1 MIRTWLRTTRRA
13 RSRLA
18 STLAI
23 ALALLSAACGGSGP
37 PGPEVDEAT
46 LGARMLLRGAPVV
59 IAPEQPFPTEG
70 FGQAVAVADASVAV
84 ADFLDSDHAIVRTYW
99 IDRGQAVP
107 TGAIRPADPTERCFG
122 ASLAFQSGQLAV
134 GSPCAFAGRGEVRV
148 HSPDAGFWLEDAAL
162 GEQVGATARFGAA
175 LAAGQGRLVVGAPGE
190 GASSGAA
197 YVYALGASGWT
208 LERRLAPADL
218 GPDPLAPSG
227 RVSLFRLGRRP
238 LELRDHL
245 LEQDL
250 IYVGGGS
257 MVNLLAVWEAHDIAS
272 ILSLAWRQGIV
283 LAGQSAGAMCW
294 FEAGITQSSGRP
306 LAAAGLGLLG
316 GSLCVHYNNEPERR
330 AAYLDAVGEGMPSG
344 YGLDDY
350 AGLLW
355 EGEGTP
361 SAVTARRGARAYRV
375 SRREGEVAESPLP
388 ARFLPAPAPAALRE
402 DIAEFRRIKT
412 MRRRAGWL
420 G

>member
-1 MIRTWLRTTRRA
+1 MSGKGRLSSAATPVRRILA
-13 RSRLA
+13 LGGHEFSFRPPDRAVCELLLRLA
-18 STLAI
+18 RERNGERPRICILPTASGDTSDQI
-23 ALALLSAACGGSGP
+23 ASFYS
-37 PGPEVDEAT
+37 
-46 LGARMLLRGAPVV
+46 
-59 IAPEQPFPTEG
+59 
-70 FGQAVAVADASVAV
+70 
-84 ADFLDSDHAIVRTYW
+84 
-99 IDRGQAVP
+99 
-107 TGAIRPADPTERCFG
+107 
-122 ASLAFQSGQLAV
+122 
-134 GSPCAFAGRGEVRV
+134 AFA
-148 HSPDAGFWLEDAAL
+148 
-162 GEQVGATARFGAA
+162 
-175 LAAGQGRLVVGAPGE
+175 
-190 GASSGAA
+190 
-197 YVYALGASGWT
+197 
-208 LERRLAPADL
+208 ERPC
-218 GPDPLAPSG
+218 DPSD
-227 RVSLFRLGRRP
+227 VSLFRLGRRP
-238 LELRDHL
+238 LALRDHL
-245 LEQDL
+245 LAQDL

-294 FEAGITQSSGRP
+294 FEAGITRSSGKPR
-306 LAAAGLGLLG
+306 AAAGLGLLA

-330 AAYLDAVGEGMPSG
+330 RAYLEAVADGMPSG

-361 SAVTARRGARAYRV
+361 SALTARRGARAYRV
-375 SRREGEVAESPLP
+375 SSREGEVAESPLP